1 MIKEK
6 HHHLLKKRDWKIAI
20 SVFLSGLSCFGLLY
34 YYQALLP
41 ALSVYFRVDQATS
54 SLAISSATLGMAI
67 GLITMMFVAD
77 RYNRRHVVGFSLL
90 GSAILAFITSYQ
102 DIFWVLI
109 VLNFFKGFLLA
120 GTTSVCL
127 AYIAEEVSETRKIQI
142 TGFYIAGNA
151 IGGMFGRVLSS
162 NIAHLF
168 SWQSASETMGIICLV
183 FAILFFIL
191 SPKSKF
197 FKPHKESFKT
207 LIKPNIKL
215 IFNSQLFPYYF
226 TGFLLLGV
234 FVSLYNYMA
243 FFMINSPFNIPK
255 SLMSYVYIL
264 YLTGVLGAMNMSF
277 WEKKFKT
284 PQHAL
289 QAISI
294 LGILG
299 IAILF
304 LENLFFVVIGI
315 GIFTYSFFAA
325 HTICSK
331 MVGNLSQGKKSVS
344 IAIYLL
350 SYYMGSSILGSSTG
364 IFLARYHWQLFLILL
379 MLIFGMVFMV
389 FSIKKI
395 TFKPKI

>member
-6 HHHLLKKRDWKIAI
+6 HHHLLKKRDWRIAI

-41 ALSVYFRVDQATS
+41 ALSVYFKVDQATS

-67 GLITMMFVAD
+67 GLVTTMFVAD

-90 GSAILAFITSYQ
+90 GATILAFIGSYQ
-102 DIFWVLI
+102 DVFWVLI

-151 IGGMFGRVLSS
+151 IGGMLGRVLSS

-168 SWQSASETMGIICLV
+168 AWQTASEVMGITCLF
-183 FAILFFIL
+183 FAVLFFIL
-191 SPKSKF
+191 SPESKF

-215 IFNSQLFPYYF
+215 IFNSQFFPYYF
-226 TGFLLLGV
+226 TGFLLLGA

-243 FFMINSPFNIPK
+243 FFMTNSPFNIPK

-264 YLTGVLGAMNMSF
+264 YLTGVLGAMNVPF
-277 WEKKFKT
+277 WEKQCRT

-289 QAISI
+289 KVISI

-304 LENLFFVVIGI
+304 LENLFFVVMGI
-315 GIFTYSFFAA
+315 GIFTYCFFVA

-331 MVGNLSQGKKSVS
+331 MVGNLSQAKKSVS

-364 IFLARYHWQLFLILL
+364 ILLARYQWQFFLILIMFL
-379 MLIFGMVFMV
+379 FGMVFIV
-389 FSIKKI
+389 FSLKKVG
-395 TFKPKI
+395 FNS